1 MTARPRSNAPT
12 TKTSTKT
19 TTARTTPT
27 TAPAAPSTAR
37 SATARHRVPVGRFAV
52 AGLACATLALGL
64 STTGALAGSGPEVP
78 VRATLSSGPGDTP
91 LKSLLAG
98 LPDDV
103 TDAAVVRVSGGGPR
117 AAFTGAAGPVAGDA
131 RFPVGSVTKVFTDT
145 LVLGL
150 TAEQGIGIDQP
161 VRWFL
166 PDLVPAAYH
175 GVTIRMLLD
184 HTSDLPRAARVRLG
198 PEALVR
204 ASFARDAGGRSGRT
218 PAPGT
223 AQQYNGLNSFLAG
236 VLVERLAGRPYADVL
251 ADRILTPLGLT
262 RTGMSAQRDVAW
274 AWAEGG
280 LESTTADLDRFLS
293 ALLGGQLLPPAA
305 QRHLFEIPDVPGAPG
320 NTSCP
325 SRTACFSAGGLM
337 RVRLS
342 DGSRVWGKTGSLGGW
357 TSGVFAS
364 AEQPRPAAYALR
376 PDAKAGPGAQRDR
389 VFALVDAAL

>member
-1 MTARPRSNAPT
+1 MMTARPRSSTRTAPT
-12 TKTSTKT
+12 ALPATR
-19 TTARTTPT
+19 TTAL
-27 TAPAAPSTAR
+27 TATASAAGP
-37 SATARHRVPVGRFAV
+37 ATARRRVPVGRFAV

-64 STTGALAGSGPEVP
+64 STTGALAGSGPSAP
-78 VRATLSSGPGDTP
+78 VRGTLSSGPGDTP
-91 LKSLLAG
+91 LRSLLAR

-103 TDAAVVRVSGGGPR
+103 TDAAVVRVSGEGPGA

-145 LVLGL
+145 LVLRL

-161 VRWFL
+161 VRWYL
-166 PDLVPAAYH
+166 PDLVPAAYD
-175 GVTIRMLLD
+175 GVTIRRLLD

-204 ASFARDAGGRSGRT
+204 ASFARDAAGRSGRI

-236 VLVERLAGRPYADVL
+236 LLVERLAGRPYAEVL

-293 ALLGGQLLPPAA
+293 ALLGGELLPPAA
-305 QRHLFEIPDVPGAPG
+305 QRHLFEIPDVPGAAG

-325 SRTACFSAGGLM
+325 DRTACFSAGGLM

-364 AEQPRPAAYALR
+364 AEHPRPAAYALR
-376 PDAKAGPGAQRDR
+376 PDAQAGPEAQRDR
-389 VFALVDAAL
+389 VVALVDAAL